1 MFNIVRFIF
10 LILFFMA
17 ISTSQLWALPYDGGA
32 APVPEIDPSLASSA
46 IALITGGLLILRGK
60 SKRK

>member
-1 MFNIVRFIF
+1 
-10 LILFFMA
+10 MA